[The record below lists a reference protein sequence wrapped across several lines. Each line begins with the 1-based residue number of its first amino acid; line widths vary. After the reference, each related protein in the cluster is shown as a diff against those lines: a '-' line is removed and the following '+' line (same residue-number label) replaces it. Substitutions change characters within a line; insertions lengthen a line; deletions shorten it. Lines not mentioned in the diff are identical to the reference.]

1 MSKATTPKAST
12 PQPQPPQ
19 PAPLPHPITVVVR
32 MRRGNNE
39 YELVEHTFL
48 VPSSSRVLRQGLS
61 RMEADY
67 ELKLHTQRF
76 AGLNRL
82 GPSEDWPESGA

>member
-12 PQPQPPQ
+12 PTAPQ
-19 PAPLPHPITVVVR
+19 PAPQPLPHPISVVVR

-48 VPSSSRVLRQGLS
+48 VPSSSRVLRSGIS

-82 GPSEDWPESGA
+82 GPSEEWPESGA